1 MVMAKIDRKPFPIPL
16 PKPLPKPPE
25 GTHTDCFPIPTK
37 PPVLDIDKL
46 KDGIEFSGKDKDGNN
61 NLNRDEFDAGR
72 HPKEAILDPK
82 KFDRYDRDN
91 DGYVNREEY
100 HAGKEGERFNQV
112 LRGKL
117 DLPKWEGK
125 KELKDLGQDVV
136 KEVGQELKDAGN
148 AVKDAVKDIF

>member
-25 GTHTDCFPIPTK
+25 GTHDHTHCHPVPIT
-37 PPVLDIDKL
+37 PPVFDVDKI
-46 KDGIEFSGKDKDGNN
+46 KDNIEFSGKDTDDNN

-72 HPKEAILDPK
+72 HPKEALLDPK

-117 DLPKWEGK
+117 DLPKWEAK
-125 KELKDLGQDVV
+125 KEL
-136 KEVGQELKDAGN
+136 GQELKDAGN
-148 AVKDAVKDIF
+148 AVKDAVQDIL

>member
-25 GTHTDCFPIPTK
+25 GTHDHTHCHPVPK
-37 PPVLDIDKL
+37 PPVFDIDKL
-46 KDGIEFSGKDKDGNN
+46 KDNIEFSGKDQDDNN
-61 NLNRDEFDAGR
+61 QLNRDEFDAGR
-72 HPKEAILDPK
+72 HPKEAFLDPK

-100 HAGKEGERFNQV
+100 HAGKEGERFSQA

-117 DLPKWEGK
+117 DLPKWETK
-125 KELKDLGQDVV
+125 KDVV
-136 KEVGQELKDAGN
+136 KDVGQELKDAGD